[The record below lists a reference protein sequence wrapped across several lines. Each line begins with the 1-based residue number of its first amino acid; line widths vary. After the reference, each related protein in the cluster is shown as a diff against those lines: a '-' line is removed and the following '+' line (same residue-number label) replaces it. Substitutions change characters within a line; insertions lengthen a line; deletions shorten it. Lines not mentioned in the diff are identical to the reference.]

1 MHDTDR
7 RVIYTK
13 KILRSSLMK
22 LLQEKPIG
30 RISVT
35 ELCNTAGVNRGTF
48 YSHYRQPEDVMRQ
61 IENELIEEIENILN
75 TEFDMHTIHRKVLY
89 MMENNRAACKVLFG
103 KNGDP
108 ECVKRIL
115 NVSYNYFINTWQTSL
130 NLSEDMVDYLH
141 SFIFAGTVQVLKEWL
156 INDDMRSAAEIA
168 DIINGIQKPLLQN

>member
-35 ELCNTAGVNRGTF
+35 ELCNVAGVNRGTF
-48 YSHYRQPEDVMRQ
+48 YSHYRQPEDVMHQ
-61 IENELIEEIENILN
+61 IEDELVGEIESVLEKESDMFTIHKSMLELIE
-75 TEFDMHTIHRKVLY
+75 
-89 MMENNRAACKVLFG
+89 NNRNACRVLFG
-103 KNGDP
+103 ENGDP

-115 NVSYNYFINTWQTSL
+115 AVSQKYFKANWQDQL
-130 NLSEDMVDYLH
+130 HLAEDVAAYMH
-141 SFIFAGTVQVLKEWL
+141 SFIFAGTVEVLIDWV
-156 INDDMRSAAEIA
+156 INDEKHTAAEMA
-168 DIINGIQKPLLQN
+168 TIINNLQKHMLVG

>member
-48 YSHYRQPEDVMRQ
+48 YSHYRQPEDVMHQ
-61 IENELIEEIENILN
+61 IEDELIGEIESVL
-75 TEFDMHTIHRKVLY
+75 EKESDMHTIHRNMLELI
-89 MMENNRAACKVLFG
+89 ENNRSACRVLFG
-103 KNGDP
+103 ENGDP

-115 NVSYNYFINTWQTSL
+115 AVSQKYFRENWQEQL
-130 NLSEDMVDYLH
+130 RLSEDVAGYMH
-141 SFIFAGTVQVLKEWL
+141 SFIFAGTVEVLKDWVINDEKHTAADIAKIINDLHKQVLVK
-156 INDDMRSAAEIA
+156 
-168 DIINGIQKPLLQN
+168 

>member
-22 LLQEKPIG
+22 LLQDKPIG

-48 YSHYRQPEDVMRQ
+48 YSHYRQPEDVMHQ
-61 IENELIEEIENILN
+61 IEDEIIGEIEKVLN
-75 TEFDMHTIHRKVLY
+75 SENDVHTIFRNIIQMLD
-89 MMENNRAACKVLFG
+89 NNRSACRVLFG
-103 KNGDP
+103 ENGDP

-115 NVSYNYFINTWQTSL
+115 AVSNKYFQEKWCPALGLTEQIGEYVHTF
-130 NLSEDMVDYLH
+130 LS
-141 SFIFAGTVQVLKEWL
+141 SGTAQVLREWL
-156 INDDMRSAAEIA
+156 IGDDIRSAFEIA
-168 DIINGIQKPLLQN
+168 DIITDLQKKVLQR